1 MLINDGA
8 PRFMVEGKS
17 DQDDQA
23 ADAAGGQRPVGL
35 CSQYQRGR
43 ERVEVVCLLGG
54 GGLLSDLDV
63 LDRKNGLVPRHL
75 AA

>member
-1 MLINDGA
+1 
-8 PRFMVEGKS
+8 MVEGKS

-23 ADAAGGQRPVGL
+23 ADAAGGEWSTGF
-35 CSQYQRGR
+35 CGQYQRRR

-54 GGLLSDLDV
+54 GGLLPDLDV
-63 LDRKNGLVPRHL
+63 LDRENGLIPRHL